1 MVDIKYSQNFYLN
14 KTNLEKLLKLSNINS
29 NDTVLD
35 IGAGTGVITEGLS
48 KYAKLVIAY
57 ELDDRYFKQLKD
69 KFQNNPNILLL
80 KKDFLNT
87 ELPKKDFKIFANIP
101 FSITS
106 DIVSKIT
113 DVDSN
118 LKEAF
123 LFVQKE
129 SAQRYIGKPRNT
141 QRATILSFMFESN
154 IIEEFRRKDFNP
166 IPKVDIVLLYI
177 KKKDVGK
184 KDYVLY
190 RDFITYIF
198 NQRSSFVGDTFK
210 KIFTYKQLRYI
221 NEYIK
226 RNNHFK
232 PTDIPM
238 DYYTVLFEK
247 FKVNGDRYIGKV
259 RGYYSKHLKQHSKR
273 EKVHRTRT

>member
-101 FSITS
+101 FSITC
-106 DIVSKIT
+106 
-113 DVDSN
+113 
-118 LKEAF
+118 
-123 LFVQKE
+123 
-129 SAQRYIGKPRNT
+129 
-141 QRATILSFMFESN
+141 
-154 IIEEFRRKDFNP
+154 
-166 IPKVDIVLLYI
+166 LLYTSRC
-177 KKKDVGK
+177 V
-184 KDYVLY
+184 
-190 RDFITYIF
+190 
-198 NQRSSFVGDTFK
+198 
-210 KIFTYKQLRYI
+210 
-221 NEYIK
+221 
-226 RNNHFK
+226 
-232 PTDIPM
+232 
-238 DYYTVLFEK
+238 
-247 FKVNGDRYIGKV
+247 
-259 RGYYSKHLKQHSKR
+259 
-273 EKVHRTRT
+273 

>member
-14 KTNLEKLLKLSNINS
+14 KVNLEKLFKLSGIDS

-69 KFQNNPNILLL
+69 KFQNNPNILLI

-101 FSITS
+101 FFITS
-106 DIVSKIT
+106 DIVNKIT
-113 DVDSN
+113 DADSG

-129 SAQRYIGKPRNT
+129 SAQRYIGKPKNT
-141 QRATILSFMFESN
+141 QIATILSFMFESN

-166 IPKVDIVLLYI
+166 IPKVDIVLLCI
-177 KKKDVGK
+177 KKKDVDK

-190 RDFITYIF
+190 RDFVTYVF
-198 NQRSSFVGDTFK
+198 NRRNSFVGDTFK
-210 KIFTYKQLRYI
+210 KIFTYKQLKYI
-221 NEYIK
+221 NKDIK
-226 RNNHFK
+226 INNYLK
-232 PTDIPM
+232 PTDIPL
-238 DYYTVLFEK
+238 DYYTTLFEK
-247 FKVNGDRYIGKV
+247 FKVNGDRYIDKV

-273 EKVHRTRT
+273 EKVHRTRV

>member
-14 KTNLEKLLKLSNINS
+14 KTNLEKLFKVSGIDS

-69 KFQNNPNILLL
+69 KFQNNPNILLI

-101 FSITS
+101 FFITS
-106 DIVSKIT
+106 DIVNKIT
-113 DVDSN
+113 DVDSG
-118 LKEAF
+118 LREAF

-129 SAQRYIGKPRNT
+129 SAQRYIGKPNNT
-141 QRATILSFMFESN
+141 QIATILSFMFESN

-166 IPKVDIVLLYI
+166 IPKVDIVLLCI
-177 KKKDVGK
+177 KKKDVDK

-190 RDFITYIF
+190 RDFVTYVF
-198 NQRSSFVGDTFK
+198 NQRNSFVGDTFK

-226 RNNHFK
+226 RNNYSK
-232 PTDIPM
+232 PTDIPL

-247 FKVNGDRYIGKV
+247 FKVNGDRYIDKV
-259 RGYYSKHLKQHSKR
+259 RDYYSKHLKQHSKR

>member
-14 KTNLEKLLKLSNINS
+14 KVNLEKLFKLSGIDS

-69 KFQNNPNILLL
+69 KFQNNPNILLI

-101 FSITS
+101 FFITS
-106 DIVSKIT
+106 DIVNKIT
-113 DVDSN
+113 DADSG

-129 SAQRYIGKPRNT
+129 SAQRYIGKPKNT
-141 QRATILSFMFESN
+141 QIATILSFMFESN

-166 IPKVDIVLLYI
+166 IPKVDIVLLCI
-177 KKKDVGK
+177 KKKDVDK

-190 RDFITYIF
+190 RDFVTYVF
-198 NQRSSFVGDTFK
+198 NRRNSFVGDTFK

-226 RNNHFK
+226 RNNYSK
-232 PTDIPM
+232 PTDIPL

-247 FKVNGDRYIGKV
+247 FKVNGDRYIDKV
-259 RGYYSKHLKQHSKR
+259 RGYCSKHLKQHSKR